1 VSFNYSLHLPN
12 TMVLTFIHR
21 VAGVQA
27 AVPNGAIVLNTPIV
41 LNGLQA
47 MMIAPAP
54 GVVQANF
61 AVVQG
66 AR

>member
-1 VSFNYSLHLPN
+1 
-12 TMVLTFIHR
+12 MVLTFAR
-21 VAGVQA
+21 RAAGVQA

-47 MMIAPAP
+47 MMIAPAL
-54 GVVQANF
+54 GVVHDNP

>member
-1 VSFNYSLHLPN
+1 
-12 TMVLTFIHR
+12 VLKFTHR
-21 VAGVQA
+21 AASVQA
-27 AVPNGAIVLNTPIV
+27 VVPNEAIVLNTPIV

-47 MMIAPAP
+47 MMIAPAL
-54 GVVQANF
+54 GVVHDNP